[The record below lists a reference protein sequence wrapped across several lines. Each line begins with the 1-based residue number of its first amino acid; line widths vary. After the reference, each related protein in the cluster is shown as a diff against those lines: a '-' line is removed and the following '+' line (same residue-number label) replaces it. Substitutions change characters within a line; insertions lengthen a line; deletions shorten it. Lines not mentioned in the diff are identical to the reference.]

1 MGVGRSDG
9 GGVEWITCAIVGPL
23 KRQHTDII
31 SLLAHHKKD
40 TNAPSLEP
48 RRGDA
53 VVVAVD
59 GILATTPAL
68 RAAALREACD
78 AEGVTLQADGVDRW
92 LAGRS
97 LEEGVA
103 TLAPMMTAAHAS
115 PPDVSRGSEGV
126 DPGLQTVLLLRAQR
140 ALGRLTAHGVLLR
153 PAVVARV
160 RALTAQGVRVAWRA
174 DSDRSVLGWMD
185 TDPVLAGLGTLVRAA
200 DDRPGLAG
208 APTLV
213 ASYRAIMARGAA
225 WGVAPDGWW
234 GWEPPGVHA
243 ILEAAGLPVRA
254 LPTPPS
260 APSAPHAMPNPA

>member
-1 MGVGRSDG
+1 MS
-9 GGVEWITCAIVGPL
+9 T
-23 KRQHTDII
+23 
-31 SLLAHHKKD
+31 
-40 TNAPSLEP
+40 PSLEP

-59 GILATTPAL
+59 GILATTPTL

-103 TLAPMMTAAHAS
+103 ALAPRMTTAHAS
-115 PPDVSRGSEGV
+115 PRDAFPGHGGPGHGGV

-140 ALGRLTAHGVLLR
+140 AMGRLTAHGVLLR

-160 RALTAQGVRVAWRA
+160 QALVAQGVRVAWRA

-185 TDPVLAGLGTLVRAA
+185 ADPALAGLGTLVRAA
-200 DDRPGLAG
+200 DDRPGQVG
-208 APTLV
+208 APSLV

-234 GWEPPGVHA
+234 GWELPGVHA
-243 ILEAAGLPVRA
+243 ILEAAALPVRA
-254 LPTPPS
+254 LPGISS
-260 APSAPHAMPNPA
+260 APSAPPAMADPS

>member
-1 MGVGRSDG
+1 MN
-9 GGVEWITCAIVGPL
+9 T
-23 KRQHTDII
+23 
-31 SLLAHHKKD
+31 
-40 TNAPSLEP
+40 PSLEP

-59 GILATTPAL
+59 GILATTPTL

-103 TLAPMMTAAHAS
+103 ALAPRMTAAHAS
-115 PPDVSRGSEGV
+115 PRDASPGHGGV

-160 RALTAQGVRVAWRA
+160 QALVAQGVRVAWRA

-185 TDPVLAGLGTLVRAA
+185 TDPALAGLGTLVRAA
-200 DDRPGLAG
+200 DDRPGQGG
-208 APTLV
+208 APSLV

-234 GWEPPGVHA
+234 GWELPGVHA
-243 ILEAAGLPVRA
+243 ILEAAALPVRA
-254 LPTPPS
+254 LPGISS
-260 APSAPHAMPNPA
+260 APSAPPAMADPS

>member
-1 MGVGRSDG
+1 MS
-9 GGVEWITCAIVGPL
+9 T
-23 KRQHTDII
+23 
-31 SLLAHHKKD
+31 
-40 TNAPSLEP
+40 PSLEP

-59 GILATTPAL
+59 GILATTPTL

-103 TLAPMMTAAHAS
+103 ALAPRMTTAHAS
-115 PPDVSRGSEGV
+115 PRDAFPGHGGPGHGGV

-140 ALGRLTAHGVLLR
+140 AMGRLTAHGVLLR

-160 RALTAQGVRVAWRA
+160 QALVAQGVRVAWRA

-185 TDPVLAGLGTLVRAA
+185 TDPALAGLGTLVRAA
-200 DDRPGLAG
+200 DDRPGQVG
-208 APTLV
+208 APSLV

-234 GWEPPGVHA
+234 GGELPGVHA
-243 ILEAAGLPVRA
+243 ILEAAALPVRA
-254 LPTPPS
+254 LPGISS
-260 APSAPHAMPNPA
+260 APSAPPAMADPS

>member
-1 MGVGRSDG
+1 MS
-9 GGVEWITCAIVGPL
+9 T
-23 KRQHTDII
+23 
-31 SLLAHHKKD
+31 
-40 TNAPSLEP
+40 PSLEP

-59 GILATTPAL
+59 GILATTPTL

-103 TLAPMMTAAHAS
+103 ALAPRMTTAHAS
-115 PPDVSRGSEGV
+115 PRDAFPGHGGPGHGGV

-160 RALTAQGVRVAWRA
+160 QALVAQGVRVAWRA

-185 TDPVLAGLGTLVRAA
+185 ADPALAGLGTLVRAA
-200 DDRPGLAG
+200 DDRPGQVG
-208 APTLV
+208 APSLV

-234 GWEPPGVHA
+234 GWELPGVHA
-243 ILEAAGLPVRA
+243 ILEAAALPVRA
-254 LPTPPS
+254 LPGISS
-260 APSAPHAMPNPA
+260 APSAPPAMADPS

>member
-1 MGVGRSDG
+1 MS
-9 GGVEWITCAIVGPL
+9 T
-23 KRQHTDII
+23 
-31 SLLAHHKKD
+31 
-40 TNAPSLEP
+40 PSLEP

-59 GILATTPAL
+59 GILAPTPTL

-78 AEGVTLQADGVDRW
+78 AEGVTLEADGVDRW

-103 TLAPMMTAAHAS
+103 ALAPRMTTAHAS
-115 PPDVSRGSEGV
+115 PRDASPGHGGPGHGGV

-140 ALGRLTAHGVLLR
+140 AMGRLTAHGVLLR

-160 RALTAQGVRVAWRA
+160 QALVAQGVRVAWRA

-185 TDPVLAGLGTLVRAA
+185 TDPALAGLGTLVRAA
-200 DDRPGLAG
+200 DDRPGQVG
-208 APTLV
+208 APSLV

-234 GWEPPGVHA
+234 GWELPGVHA
-243 ILEAAGLPVRA
+243 ILEAAALPVRA
-254 LPTPPS
+254 LPGISS
-260 APSAPHAMPNPA
+260 APSAPPAMADPS

>member
-1 MGVGRSDG
+1 MS
-9 GGVEWITCAIVGPL
+9 T
-23 KRQHTDII
+23 
-31 SLLAHHKKD
+31 
-40 TNAPSLEP
+40 PSLEP

-59 GILATTPAL
+59 GILATTPTL

-78 AEGVTLQADGVDRW
+78 AEGVILEADGVDRW

-103 TLAPMMTAAHAS
+103 ALAPRMTTAHAS
-115 PPDVSRGSEGV
+115 PRDASPGHGGPGHGGPGHGGV

-160 RALTAQGVRVAWRA
+160 QALVAQGVRVAWRA

-185 TDPVLAGLGTLVRAA
+185 TDPALAGLGTLVRAA
-200 DDRPGLAG
+200 DDRPGQGG
-208 APTLV
+208 APSLV

-234 GWEPPGVHA
+234 GWELPGVHA
-243 ILEAAGLPVRA
+243 ILEAAALPVRA
-254 LPTPPS
+254 LPGISS
-260 APSAPHAMPNPA
+260 APSAPPAMADPS

>member
-1 MGVGRSDG
+1 MN
-9 GGVEWITCAIVGPL
+9 T
-23 KRQHTDII
+23 
-31 SLLAHHKKD
+31 
-40 TNAPSLEP
+40 PSIEP
-48 RRGDA
+48 RRGDV

-59 GILATTPAL
+59 GILATTPTL

-103 TLAPMMTAAHAS
+103 ALAPRMTVAPAS
-115 PPDVSRGSEGV
+115 PGDASPRSGSPGSEGV

-140 ALGRLTAHGVLLR
+140 AMGRLTAAGVLLR

-160 RALTAQGVRVAWRA
+160 QALMAQGVRVAWRA

-185 TDPVLAGLGTLVRAA
+185 TDPALAGLGTLVRAA
-200 DDRPGLAG
+200 DDRPGQG
-208 APTLV
+208 RAPSLV

-234 GWEPPGVHA
+234 GWELPGVHA
-243 ILEAAGLPVRA
+243 ILEAAALPVRA
-254 LPTPPS
+254 LPGIAS
-260 APSAPHAMPNPA
+260 APSAPPAMADPS

>member
-1 MGVGRSDG
+1 MS
-9 GGVEWITCAIVGPL
+9 T
-23 KRQHTDII
+23 
-31 SLLAHHKKD
+31 
-40 TNAPSLEP
+40 PSLEP

-59 GILATTPAL
+59 GILAATPTL

-103 TLAPMMTAAHAS
+103 ALAPRMTAAHAS
-115 PPDVSRGSEGV
+115 PRDASPGHGGPGHGGV

-140 ALGRLTAHGVLLR
+140 AMGRLTAHGVLLR

-160 RALTAQGVRVAWRA
+160 QALVAQGVRVAWRA

-185 TDPVLAGLGTLVRAA
+185 TDPALAGLGTLVRAA
-200 DDRPGLAG
+200 DDRPGQVG
-208 APTLV
+208 APSLV

-234 GWEPPGVHA
+234 GWELPGVHA
-243 ILEAAGLPVRA
+243 ILEAAALPVRA
-254 LPTPPS
+254 LPGISS
-260 APSAPHAMPNPA
+260 APSAPPAMADPS

>member
-1 MGVGRSDG
+1 MS
-9 GGVEWITCAIVGPL
+9 T
-23 KRQHTDII
+23 
-31 SLLAHHKKD
+31 
-40 TNAPSLEP
+40 PSLEP

-59 GILATTPAL
+59 GILATTPTL

-78 AEGVTLQADGVDRW
+78 AEGVTLQVDGVDRW

-103 TLAPMMTAAHAS
+103 ALAPRMTAAHAS
-115 PPDVSRGSEGV
+115 PGDASPGRGGV
-126 DPGLQTVLLLRAQR
+126 DLGLQTVLLLRAQR
-140 ALGRLTAHGVLLR
+140 AMGRLTAHGVLLR

-160 RALTAQGVRVAWRA
+160 QALMAQGVRVAWRA

-185 TDPVLAGLGTLVRAA
+185 TDPALAGLGSLVRAA
-200 DDRPGLAG
+200 DDRPGQVG
-208 APTLV
+208 APSRV

-234 GWEPPGVHA
+234 GWELPGVHA
-243 ILEAAGLPVRA
+243 ILVAAALPVRA
-254 LPTPPS
+254 LPSIAS
-260 APSAPHAMPNPA
+260 APSVPHAMADRS